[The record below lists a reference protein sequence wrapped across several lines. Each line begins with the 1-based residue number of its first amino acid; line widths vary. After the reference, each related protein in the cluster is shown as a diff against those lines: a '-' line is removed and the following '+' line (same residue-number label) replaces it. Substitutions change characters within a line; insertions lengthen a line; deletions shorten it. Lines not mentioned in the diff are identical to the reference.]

1 MDTTRRG
8 FALGSLALA
17 TGLALAGTAAQAAGP
32 LLEPVPGKPF
42 LMLASYDLGELGYTV
57 EEWFLSGIATS
68 WSLPDGPTPD
78 GKWRA
83 VAAQTAPY
91 RTRFVVVRPSDPA
104 RFNGNLLV
112 EWLNV
117 TAGMDTP
124 ATWMVGHREILRQG
138 AIWVGVSAQKVGVE
152 GGTTAMGLPG
162 QPLKKVNPARYATLS
177 HPGDAW
183 SFDIFS
189 QVGAILRQN
198 FGGAVL
204 GGMRPRHMAAIGESQ
219 SAAFLTTY
227 VNAVDPLA
235 RVYDGFL
242 VHSRF
247 GSAAALDG
255 TPMRG
260 AAANYPDHV
269 PFRADLRVPVL
280 SLITETDLLGARLSG
295 YHASRRPDDAKLRV
309 WEVAGT
315 AHADNYLFAGAFI
328 DNGRLTAEKLARIF
342 RPSSRSMAAEAA
354 LPFNPGMPHHYVVN
368 AALAALDRWL
378 RTGRPPARTRPLV
391 LATGGR
397 PGEAPSLALD
407 ANGLALGGVRTPWTD
422 VPTVRLSG
430 KGDPD
435 NFTALL
441 AGSGVP
447 FSADDLARLYPG
459 GKVDYLRRFAG
470 ALDRAIRAGHL
481 LATDRAEILAIAELN
496 FGATATAETHSGH

>member
-1 MDTTRRG
+1 MKTTRRG

-17 TGLALAGTAAQAAGP
+17 AGLSFMPPRAFAATTA
-32 LLEPVPGKPF
+32 LEPVPGKPF
-42 LMLASYDLGELGYTV
+42 LMLAGYDLEELGYTV
-57 EEWFLSGIATS
+57 EEWFLSGMATS

-78 GKWRA
+78 GRWRA
-83 VAAQTAPY
+83 VPAATASY
-91 RTRFVVVRPSDPA
+91 RTRIVVVRPSNSA

-124 ATWMVGHREILRQG
+124 ASWMVGHREILRQG
-138 AIWVGVSAQKVGVE
+138 AIWVGVSAQKVGIE
-152 GGTTAMGLPG
+152 GGDTVMGLPG
-162 QPLKKVNPARYATLS
+162 QSLKKVNPGRYATLS

-189 QVGAILRQN
+189 QVGAVLRQN

-227 VNAVDPLA
+227 VNAIDPLA
-235 RVYDGFL
+235 RVYDGFF

-247 GSAAALDG
+247 GSAASLDG

-269 PFRADLRVPVL
+269 PFRPDLRVPVL

-295 YHASRRPDDAKLRV
+295 YHASRRPDDARLRV
-309 WEVAGT
+309 WEVAGS
-315 AHADNYLFAGAFI
+315 AHADNYLFAGAFV
-328 DNGRLTAEKLARIF
+328 DDGRLPPERLARIF
-342 RPSSRSMAAEAA
+342 RPSTRSATAEAGM
-354 LPFNPGMPHHYVVN
+354 PFNPGMSHHYVVN

-378 RTGRPPARTRPLV
+378 RTGRPPARTQPLT
-391 LATGGR
+391 LASGGK
-397 PGEAPSLALD
+397 PGVVPSLALD

-422 VPTVRLSG
+422 VPTIRLSG
-430 KGDPD
+430 KGDPN
-435 NFTALL
+435 NFTAML

-447 FSADDLARLYPG
+447 FTAEELARLYPG
-459 GKVDYLRRFAG
+459 GKADYLRRFTR
-470 ALDRAIRAGHL
+470 ALDRAIRAGHIV
-481 LATDRAEILAIAELN
+481 AADRTEILAIADLN
-496 FGATATAETHSGH
+496 YGVTAGVDEHAGH